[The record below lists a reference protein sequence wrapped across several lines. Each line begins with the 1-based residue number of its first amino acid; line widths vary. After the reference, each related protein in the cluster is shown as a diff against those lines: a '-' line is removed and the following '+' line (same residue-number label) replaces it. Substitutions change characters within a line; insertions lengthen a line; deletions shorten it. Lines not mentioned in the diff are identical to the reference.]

1 MKGLYQMRKFL
12 TILLVFSFFIL
23 SVVLTGCIKKSEI
36 LLKES
41 FEGEVFEW
49 SIGKDLPIDPN
60 TQLPVNASAWITD
73 SRARTGNMS
82 LVLQIDGRQDDGT
95 IWIQRSI
102 NLTDMKDGKIR
113 IAFYV
118 FNEETSF
125 NVIAKVV
132 AFIGVIAPSNESDF
146 VELGNANRESGWIE
160 FYLEKQFQFE
170 KTHSE
175 LWVAIG
181 ITVAWETMLKYE
193 VDDITVTA
201 EYRL

>member
-1 MKGLYQMRKFL
+1 MRKFL
-12 TILLVFSFFIL
+12 TILLVFSFFVL

-118 FNEETSF
+118 FNEE
-125 NVIAKVV
+125 
-132 AFIGVIAPSNESDF
+132 FIQCYSESC
-146 VELGNANRESGWIE
+146 SI
-160 FYLEKQFQFE
+160 
-170 KTHSE
+170 
-175 LWVAIG
+175 
-181 ITVAWETMLKYE
+181 
-193 VDDITVTA
+193 
-201 EYRL
+201 YRCDSTEQ